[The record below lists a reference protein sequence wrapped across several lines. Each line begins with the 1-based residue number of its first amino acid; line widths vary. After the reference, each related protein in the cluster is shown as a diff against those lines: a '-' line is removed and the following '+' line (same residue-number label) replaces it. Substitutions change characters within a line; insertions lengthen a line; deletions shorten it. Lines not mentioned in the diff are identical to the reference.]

1 MIDED
6 YEGDSGKFEN
16 VVHTLAN
23 VLDGGHK
30 VLIFSQFVKQLNHL
44 PRAYGKGK
52 YTLPVS
58 GWQHPK
64 PGRCGQ
70 KIPGR

>member
-1 MIDED
+1 MIDAE

-30 VLIFSQFVKQLNHL
+30 VLDLFAICKAAAHL
-44 PRAYGKGK
+44 PRAF
-52 YTLPVS
+52 
-58 GWQHPK
+58 
-64 PGRCGQ
+64 
-70 KIPGR
+70 

>member
-1 MIDED
+1 MIDSE

-30 VLIFSQFVKQLNHL
+30 VLIFSQFV
-44 PRAYGKGK
+44 
-52 YTLPVS
+52 S
-58 GWQHPK
+58 S
-64 PGRCGQ
+64 
-70 KIPGR
+70 